1 MTLNDPEDH
10 FGYYMYIV
18 MPDPMGRGGIMFST
32 CTAVCACVRAA
43 PGWRHSAAG
52 LLSTSNS

>member
-32 CTAVCACVRAA
+32 CTAVCACVRVCGARVEA
-43 PGWRHSAAG
+43 FCGRLAVDF
-52 LLSTSNS
+52 